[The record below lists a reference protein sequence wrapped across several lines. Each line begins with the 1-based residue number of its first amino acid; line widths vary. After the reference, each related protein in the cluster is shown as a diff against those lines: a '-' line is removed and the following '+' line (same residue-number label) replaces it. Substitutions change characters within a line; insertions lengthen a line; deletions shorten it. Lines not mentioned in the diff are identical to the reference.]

1 MNQVLKDVGERC
13 IKCNC
18 DTAWGSGNFINR
30 IPAEDDNATG
40 YICVDCQ
47 SIECDFCNEFTIDY
61 EFTENSDVICS
72 ECKSKNARVHSLKR
86 EISIDRIE
94 AIAKDIISDT
104 DWVQDSHDHS
114 EWKGV
119 KSGLERL
126 ISHLK
131 EVL

>member
-40 YICVDCQ
+40 YMCVDCQ
-47 SIECDFCNEFTIDY
+47 SVECDYCHDFTIDF
-61 EFTENSDVICS
+61 EVTENADVICS
-72 ECKSKNARVHSLKR
+72 DCQSKSN
-86 EISIDRIE
+86 SIHGINKKVSIKRIE
-94 AIAKDIISDT
+94 SIAQDIISDIE
-104 DWVQDSHDHS
+104 WVQDSHDQS

-131 EVL
+131 EIL

>member
-1 MNQVLKDVGERC
+1 MNQVLKDVGENC

-30 IPAEDDNATG
+30 IPAEDDNSTG
-40 YICVDCQ
+40 YMCVDCQ
-47 SIECDFCNEFTIDY
+47 SVECDYCNDFTVDF
-61 EFTENSDVICS
+61 EVTENAEVICF
-72 ECKSKNARVHSLKR
+72 ECQRKANSVNGIKKK
-86 EISIDRIE
+86 ISIERIE
-94 AIAKDIISDT
+94 SIAKDIISDVE
-104 DWVQDSHDHS
+104 WVQDSHDQS